1 MYYILA
7 NELVDEDNDAYL
19 SGDVN
24 LELGGDISFK
34 RGEVV
39 SGIPVPKIEFVLND
53 DSQAGNMTDSLSIT
67 ELYGL
72 VFSVRLQNFLND
84 LMVNN
89 IQYFDLDII
98 DPKAKRVYTDYKIA
112 NVVGLVDCVD
122 KEKSELKYHVSGNIK
137 RIKKLILDESKI
149 PAEMDIFRLPNRTVL
164 TVVSERF
171 KSAILEA
178 NITGCVFYKVEDYH

>member
-1 MYYILA
+1 MMYWIFS
-7 NELVDEDNDAYL
+7 NELADEDNDACL

-72 VFSVRLQNFLND
+72 VFSARLQNFLND

-98 DPKAKRVYTDYKIA
+98 DPKAKRV
-112 NVVGLVDCVD
+112 
-122 KEKSELKYHVSGNIK
+122 H
-137 RIKKLILDESKI
+137 
-149 PAEMDIFRLPNRTVL
+149 
-164 TVVSERF
+164 
-171 KSAILEA
+171 
-178 NITGCVFYKVEDYH
+178 